1 MASSSA
7 NGSKW
12 ALPQAMDIIHRG
24 PSNEGLGPAVQ
35 TGMETEV
42 QGRGVAGRLPQGS
55 ASGVGRTQ
63 RDDLD
68 ANKGLVLAD
77 VALGCLSHTSP
88 ARANYCPLSRSV
100 TLGGEGG
107 SSGGK
112 RGELAEIAS

>member
-12 ALPQAMDIIHRG
+12 ALSQAMDIIHRG